1 MSVNSQIAVTFYR
14 NACDN
19 QDRFVQVVTLFL
31 TVLKLSKNMFIVA
44 EKLKKYSK
52 VIAEEF
58 N

>member
-19 QDRFVQVVTLFL
+19 LDRFVQVVTLFL

-52 VIAEEF
+52 VIAEDF